1 MKKVK
6 PGFSHLSDLVD
17 SMMECLATAPLGARV
32 FAAKL
37 LYVDPRREDLLEAIK
52 EALSDPYL
60 NGHAITTLG
69 SIILRHTITYQD
81 DSVVYIADPDDPED
95 TAERANAAAADKLDL
110 WNKASV

>member
-17 SMMECLATAPLGARV
+17 SMMECLATAPPGARV

-52 EALSDPYL
+52 EALGDPYL
-60 NGHAITTLG
+60 SGHVITTIG
-69 SIILRHTITYQD
+69 SIILRNTITYQEN
-81 DSVVYIADPDDPED
+81 SVVYIADPDDPED
-95 TAERANAAAADKLDL
+95 TAERAIATATDRLDV
-110 WNKASV
+110 WNKASG